1 MFSLT
6 DQEKA
11 ILTDLGQRLRARRL
25 QRNEKQ
31 LSTAAR
37 IGVSAPTYRK
47 MEQGDPSTAL
57 GYWVRA
63 MRLLGDPDAL
73 LDTLPLS
80 LFEQGT
86 APQRAVTPRKR

>member
-1 MFSLT
+1 MFYPT
-6 DQEKA
+6 DQEA
-11 ILTDLGQRLRARRL
+11 EVLAELGQRLRTRRL

-37 IGVSAPTYRK
+37 IGVSVPTYRK

-63 MRLLGDPDAL
+63 IRLLGDPDAL
-73 LDTLPLS
+73 RETLPLS
-80 LFEQGT
+80 LFDQD
-86 APQRAVTPRKR
+86 QRRRRAGSRRKL

>member
-1 MFSLT
+1 MLV
-6 DQEKA
+6 E
-11 ILTDLGQRLRARRL
+11 LGQRLRTRRL

-31 LSTAAR
+31 LSMAAR

-63 MRLLGDPDAL
+63 IRLLGDMDAL
-73 LDTLPLS
+73 NEALPLS
-80 LFEQGT
+80 LFDQDST
-86 APQRAVTPRKR
+86 RQRAASRPKS

>member
-1 MFSLT
+1 MFATT
-6 DQEKA
+6 DEERE
-11 ILTDLGQRLRARRL
+11 ILADLGQRLRARRL

-73 LDTLPLS
+73 RDTLPLS
-80 LFEQGT
+80 LFEQHK
-86 APQRAVTPRKR
+86 PRQRAVKQRKP

>member
-1 MFSLT
+1 MLSTT
-6 DQEKA
+6 DKERA
-11 ILTDLGQRLRARRL
+11 ILTELGQRLRARRL

-47 MEQGDPSTAL
+47 MEQGDPSTAM

-63 MRLLGDPDAL
+63 MRLLGDPNAL

-80 LFEQGT
+80 LFEQNT
-86 APQRAVTPRKR
+86 ARQRAVTPRKR

>member
-1 MFSLT
+1 MLSTT

-11 ILTDLGQRLRARRL
+11 ILSDLGQRLRARRL

-37 IGVSAPTYRK
+37 IGISAPTYRK
-47 MEQGDPSTAL
+47 MEQGDPSTAI

-80 LFEQGT
+80 LFEQDT
-86 APQRAVTPRKR
+86 ARQRAVTPRKR

>member
-1 MFSLT
+1 MFSIT
-6 DQEKA
+6 DTEKE
-11 ILTDLGQRLRARRL
+11 ILADLGQRLRARRL

-37 IGVSAPTYRK
+37 IGVSVPTYRK
-47 MEQGDPSTAL
+47 MEQGDPSTAI

-73 LDTLPLS
+73 RDTLPLS
-80 LFEQGT
+80 LFEQDK
-86 APQRAVTPRKR
+86 PRQRAVKPRQP

>member
-1 MFSLT
+1 MFSPT
-6 DQEKA
+6 DTEQE

-73 LDTLPLS
+73 RDTLPLS
-80 LFEQGT
+80 LFEQDK
-86 APQRAVTPRKR
+86 PRQRAARPRKP